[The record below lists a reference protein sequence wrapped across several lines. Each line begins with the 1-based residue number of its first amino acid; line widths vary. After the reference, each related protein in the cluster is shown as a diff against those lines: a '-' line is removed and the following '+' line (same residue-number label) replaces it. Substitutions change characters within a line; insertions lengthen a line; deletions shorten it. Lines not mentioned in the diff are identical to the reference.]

1 MRNITELR
9 ILDAAIAI
17 AARQGIRRT
26 SLEDVAR
33 TAAVS
38 RLTVY
43 RYFDD
48 RQGLVAAVCR
58 HVVSLFEEAAQGKP
72 GESVRDVDGRLIRLF
87 ERLERVPYAELGPA
101 FREIDQLHPEIAAE
115 FRSARDGAV
124 DQFLT
129 QAFAA
134 AAREG
139 ALKRNLDV
147 AVLKSIFRATLLG
160 LLETPQ
166 FVPPGTRLETALAT
180 LLDVFRYGALD
191 RSAAVTLIPVAATT
205 SKTPRKTGAAG

>member
-1 MRNITELR
+1 MRNTTELR
-9 ILDAAIAI
+9 ILNAAIAI

-48 RQGLVAAVCR
+48 RRGLISAVCR
-58 HVVSLFEEAAQGKP
+58 HVVSLFEEAAR
-72 GESVRDVDGRLIRLF
+72 GEAAESIRDVDDRLIRLF
-87 ERLERVPYAELGPA
+87 QRLKDVPYAELGPA
-101 FREIDQLHPEIAAE
+101 FREIDQLYPEIAGE
-115 FRSARDGAV
+115 FRQARDRAV
-124 DQFLT
+124 DLFLA

-139 ALKRNLDV
+139 ALKRGLNV
-147 AVLKSIFRATLLG
+147 AVLTSIFRATLLG

-191 RSAAVTLIPVAATT
+191 RSAAVTPIPVSATK
-205 SKTPRKTGAAG
+205 SAPRQTGAAG

>member
-1 MRNITELR
+1 MRNTTELR
-9 ILDAAIAI
+9 ILDAAVAI

-48 RQGLVAAVCR
+48 R
-58 HVVSLFEEAAQGKP
+58 
-72 GESVRDVDGRLIRLF
+72 LIRLF
-87 ERLERVPYAELGPA
+87 QRLKDVPYAELGPA
-101 FREIDQLHPEIAAE
+101 FREIDQLYPEIAGE
-115 FRSARDGAV
+115 FRQARDRAV
-124 DQFLT
+124 DLFLA

-139 ALKRNLDV
+139 ALKRGLDV
-147 AVLKSIFRATLLG
+147 AVLTSIFRATLLG

-191 RSAAVTLIPVAATT
+191 RSAAVTPIPVSATK
-205 SKTPRKTGAAG
+205 SAPRQTGAAG